1 MGRSGMIV
9 IAVTKRRFS
18 RVLPPL
24 ERFMSEVPQGFAV
37 FRMAAER

>member
-1 MGRSGMIV
+1 MERSGMIV

-18 RVLPPL
+18 RVL
-24 ERFMSEVPQGFAV
+24 RVMSEFPQGSAV